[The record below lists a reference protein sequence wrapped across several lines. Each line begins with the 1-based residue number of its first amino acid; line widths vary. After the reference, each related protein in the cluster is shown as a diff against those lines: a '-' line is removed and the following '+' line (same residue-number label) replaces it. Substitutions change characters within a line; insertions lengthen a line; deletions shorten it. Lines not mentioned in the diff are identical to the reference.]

1 MSDDRG
7 SLQHFFSV
15 ISSSEVLVQLAGI
28 GVVVLLALIGR
39 GVARRWY
46 QRNAPQRAAGWRG
59 WVTEATAIEAP
70 YVLGLLLLLV
80 LRTLL
85 AGEGEPTQL
94 LDPAMQVAT
103 ALILVRLGAYLLRLL
118 LGPQSWVRAW
128 EQRLTLI
135 VWLAISFELIGWFDS
150 IQSALEAINL
160 VPGRSRFTLWSLLK
174 GLVVITGFVL
184 LASVV
189 SRAIERRVMR
199 LENLALSTRV
209 GIAKFTYFFL
219 VGLGALLGINAA
231 GVDFTALT
239 VLTGAIGLGL
249 GFGLQSIASNF
260 VSGFVLLLDKSIKPG
275 DVISFTGLHASGGD
289 GFGWVQELRGRYVV
303 VRDRDGIETLVPN
316 QLLINNAVI
325 NWSYSDRRIRLK
337 LPVTIGYEDDPEQA
351 LTVLAR
357 AAAGHP
363 RIIPEPP
370 AAARLMQFGDSG
382 IHLELRFWIA
392 DPENGVN
399 NVRSDVNRAIWRL
412 FKDAGITMPYPQR
425 QVHVISRT
433 EPPP

>member
-1 MSDDRG
+1 MSEDRG
-7 SLQHFFSV
+7 GLQGFFRTIADSD
-15 ISSSEVLVQLAGI
+15 VLLQLAGI
-28 GVVVLLALIGR
+28 GVVVILALIGR
-39 GVARRWY
+39 GAARRWY
-46 QRNAPQRAAGWRG
+46 QQQGQRFGAGWRS
-59 WVTEATAIEAP
+59 WVTEAAAIEAP
-70 YVLGLLLLLV
+70 YVLGLMLLLV
-80 LRTLL
+80 LRTLV
-85 AGEGEPTQL
+85 AGEGEPTMV
-94 LDPAMQVAT
+94 LDPAMEVAT
-103 ALILVRLGAYLLRLL
+103 ALILVRLGTYLLRLL
-118 LGPQSWVRAW
+118 LGPTSWVRNW

-135 VWLAISFELIGWFDS
+135 VWLVIAFELIGWFDA
-150 IQSALEAINL
+150 IRNALESINL
-160 VPGRSRFTLWSLLK
+160 VPGQSRFTLWSLLK

-184 LASVV
+184 IASVI

-199 LENLALSTRV
+199 LANLALSTRV

-231 GVDFTALT
+231 GVDLTALT

-316 QLLINNAVI
+316 QLLINNTVV

-337 LPVTIGYEDDPEQA
+337 LPITISYRDDPEEA
-351 LTVLAR
+351 LATLVR
-357 AAAGHP
+357 AANHP
-363 RIIPEPP
+363 RIIAEPP
-370 AAARLMQFGDSG
+370 PAARLMQFGESG
-382 IHLELRFWIA
+382 IQLELRFWIA

-399 NVRSDVNRAIWRL
+399 NVRSDVNRTIWRL
-412 FKDAGITMPYPQR
+412 FKQAGLTIPMTQR
-425 QVHVISRT
+425 QVHLVSPSD
-433 EPPP
+433 PP